1 MSRVGWYRLPN
12 GGGYFHGPV
21 PPGAV
26 EVPSPHAAAQ
36 AVTVLV
42 APARSASRAA
52 WEAFAVSFGI
62 DPTGSKAALVERVEQ
77 HIEACNSGSDL
88 AAPVTL
94 VDESPAESPEFVDG
108 EPTVDTLDEGS
119 NAAGH
124 ED

>member
-1 MSRVGWYRLPN
+1 MSRVGWYRLAN
-12 GGGYFHGPV
+12 GGGYFHGPI
-21 PPGAV
+21 PSGAV

-36 AVTVLV
+36 STTVLV
-42 APARSASRAA
+42 APARTASRPVWAR
-52 WEAFAVSFGI
+52 FAESLGVDS
-62 DPTGSKAALVERVEQ
+62 TGSKAALIERVEQ
-77 HIEACNSGSDL
+77 HVEACNSGSDL

-108 EPTVDTLDEGS
+108 EPTVDTLDEGP